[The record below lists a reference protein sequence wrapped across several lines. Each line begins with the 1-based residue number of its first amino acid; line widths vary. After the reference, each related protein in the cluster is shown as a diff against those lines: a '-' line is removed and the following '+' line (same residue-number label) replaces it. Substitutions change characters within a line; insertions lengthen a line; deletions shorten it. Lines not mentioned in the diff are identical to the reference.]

1 MAKAKKSSK
10 DTNLV
15 IRYIREV
22 RSELNKVTWAST
34 EEAVNLTI
42 VVTIVTV
49 VISLFLGSLDLI
61 FGRLVEFLIVAL

>member
-15 IRYIREV
+15 LGYIREV
-22 RSELNKVTWAST
+22 RSEINKVTWAST
-34 EEAVNLTI
+34 EEAVNLTV

-61 FGRLVEFLIVAL
+61 FGRLVEFLIVTL

>member
-10 DTNLV
+10 DTNPV
-15 IRYIREV
+15 MSYIREV
-22 RSELNKVTWAST
+22 RSEISKVTWAST

-61 FGRLVEFLIVAL
+61 FGRLVEFLIVTL

>member
-10 DTNLV
+10 DTNPV
-15 IRYIREV
+15 ISYIREV
-22 RSELNKVTWAST
+22 RSEINKVTWAST
-34 EEAVNLTI
+34 NEAVNLTV